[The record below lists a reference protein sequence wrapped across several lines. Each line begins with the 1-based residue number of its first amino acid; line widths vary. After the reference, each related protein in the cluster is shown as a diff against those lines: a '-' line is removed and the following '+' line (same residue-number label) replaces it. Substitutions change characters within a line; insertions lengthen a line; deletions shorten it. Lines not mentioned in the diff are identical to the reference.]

1 MARILSVQDQPLST
15 ADLSQ
20 SSASEPLFMRA
31 KADVRQTLEILE
43 LVGSGAP
50 EMQKTRTDVLR
61 SAFEEILW

>member
-1 MARILSVQDQPLST
+1 MARILSVQDQSLST

-20 SSASEPLFMRA
+20 SPASEPLSMLA

-43 LVGSGAP
+43 LVGSSAP

-61 SAFEEILW
+61 SAFEEIL